1 MKISPLTKT
10 LNESFQ
16 SMYDGMSEQYES
28 IDSSIVEHKKSIK
41 SLNQM
46 KKEIE
51 ADMAILEQMGIG
63 QVEEIVEG
71 DESDVENQEE
81 KSQ

>member
-28 IDSSIVEHKKSIK
+28 IDSSIAEHKKSIK

-51 ADMAILEQMGIG
+51 DDMAILEQMGIG
-63 QVEEIVEG
+63 QIEEIVEG
-71 DESDVENQEE
+71 NEADVENQEE
-81 KSQ
+81 ES